1 VFTLEGNTARQVLKA
16 DKKVK
21 ARRAA
26 ELDFEEAEIGWIG
39 GGSEMKASAET

>member
-1 VFTLEGNTARQVLKA
+1 VFTLEGSTGRQVLKA

-26 ELDFEEAEIGWIG
+26 ELDFEEAEIGWDRRWIRDE
-39 GGSEMKASAET
+39 SLC